1 MVIVKRFLQ
10 KNKFLVIFSVFLVLL
25 FLVLFFFFRK
35 HIIFSVVD
43 QDSVIEVQSDYV
55 IENVSACYGNK
66 FRCESID
73 VDVHSDVDTSHLG
86 VYDVSYTAS
95 YGKHNSTFVK
105 KIHVVDRSNPVINV
119 SSDSLSI
126 CPNSDSYDIKYNAFD
141 NYDGDISSLVS
152 RDVSDDRLI
161 LSVSDSSGNSDS
173 KTISLVREDK
183 ELPIIN
189 LVDSQNMYIPVGSNF
204 SDPGF
209 TASDNCDGDITSNVV
224 VSGSVDSS
232 SPGTYTIDYSVSDS
246 SGNSVSIS
254 RSVNVYVPNNNGD
267 KVIYLTFDDGP
278 SQYTGEL
285 LDILSK
291 YDVKATFFVT
301 GMKPDYFNYIGEAYR
316 RGHSIGIHTSSHN
329 YSLVYSSADA
339 FFNDVNSINDVI
351 YNQTGSY
358 SNILRFPGGSSNTV
372 SRFNPGIMSNLSR
385 MVEEKGFKYFD
396 WNVSSGDASSNIL
409 SSDVYANNIINGLGN
424 GTNYVVLQHDTNI
437 NSIRAVSTVI
447 EYGLA
452 HGYSFK
458 ALDVNGPIVHHR
470 IVN

>member
-1 MVIVKRFLQ
+1 MVIVKKFLQ
-10 KNKFLVIFSVFLVLL
+10 KNKLLIFLFFAFLLL
-25 FLVLFFFFRK
+25 FLVFFLFFRK
-35 HIIFSVVD
+35 HIIFSVID
-43 QDSVIEVQSDYV
+43 HDSVIEVQSDYV
-55 IENVSACYGNK
+55 VENVSACYGN
-66 FRCESID
+66 FFNCYPIS
-73 VDVHSDVDTSHLG
+73 VDAHSDVDTSHLG
-86 VYDVSYTAS
+86 VYDVLYTAS
-95 YGKHNSTFVK
+95 YGRHKASFVK
-105 KIHVVDRSNPVINV
+105 KVHVVDRSNPVINV

-126 CPNSDSYDIKYNAFD
+126 CPNSDSYDVKFSAFD
-141 NYDGDISSLVS
+141 NYDGDITSLVT
-152 RDVSDDRLI
+152 RDISDDRLI

-173 KTISLVREDK
+173 KIISLVHEDK

-189 LVDSQNMYIPVGSNF
+189 LVDSQTMYIPIGSSF

-209 TASDNCDGDITSNVV
+209 SAKDNCDGDITSNVS
-224 VSGSVDSS
+224 VSGVVDSNN
-232 SPGTYTIDYSVSDS
+232 PGIYTIDYSVSDS

-254 RSVNVYVPNNNGD
+254 RSINVYVPNNNGD

-301 GMKPDYFNYIGEAYR
+301 GMKPDYFNYIGDAYR

-339 FFNDVNSINDVI
+339 FFNDVNSINEVI

-372 SRFNPGIMSNLSR
+372 SRFNPGIMSSLSR

-396 WNVSSGDASSNIL
+396 WNVSSGDASGSVL

-437 NSIRAVSTVI
+437 NSIRSVSTVI

-470 IVN
+470 IAN